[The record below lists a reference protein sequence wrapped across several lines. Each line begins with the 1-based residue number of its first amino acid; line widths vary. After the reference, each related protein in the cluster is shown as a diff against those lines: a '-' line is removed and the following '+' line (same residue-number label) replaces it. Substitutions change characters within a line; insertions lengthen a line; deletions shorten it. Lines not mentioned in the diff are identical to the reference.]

1 MVLKLIQLAP
11 QSLFFLIA
19 RRPLFPNLRLM
30 LCNMSFASASRHLV
44 RGKGI
49 SRVIKWCCFVDEGRF
64 RKMFPLSKGCDEIKF
79 IILYIGKRSEM
90 TLLGVIW
97 LVFCFSVVLVEV
109 RPIIC

>member
-79 IILYIGKRSEM
+79 IIHRKAI
-90 TLLGVIW
+90 
-97 LVFCFSVVLVEV
+97 
-109 RPIIC
+109 